1 MFSHSAEATDEAP
14 RAVNVYFSLARERVV
29 VVPMHQNPSGIYYE
43 QADPLV
49 LCTWPESA
57 ELGKAFRVAF
67 DRFSMMDVDPRA
79 TKLTDWP
86 AFRASGVVSVRVFKS
101 RYMPVSCHALNAS
114 NSTVRAST
122 THPTEPEVELSVTF
136 NPLQNPQ
143 DIGRQLLKL
152 FEVANVA

>member
-1 MFSHSAEATDEAP
+1 MFSHSAKPTDAAP
-14 RAVNVYFSLARERVV
+14 RAVNVYLSLARERVL

-43 QADPLV
+43 QPDALV
-49 LCTWPESA
+49 LGTWPEPA

-67 DRFSMMDVDPRA
+67 DRFSVVDVDLRSQ
-79 TKLTDWP
+79 KLTDWP
-86 AFRASGVVSVRVFKS
+86 AFRASGDVSVRAFKS
-101 RYMPVSCHALNAS
+101 RYVPVSCHALNAS

-122 THPTEPEVELSVTF
+122 AHPTEPEVELSVIF

-143 DIGRQLLKL
+143 DLGRQLLKL